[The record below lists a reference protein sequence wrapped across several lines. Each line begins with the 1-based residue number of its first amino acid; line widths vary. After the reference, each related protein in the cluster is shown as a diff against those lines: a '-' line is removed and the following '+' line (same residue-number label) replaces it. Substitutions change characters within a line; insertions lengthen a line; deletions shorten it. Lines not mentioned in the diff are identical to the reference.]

1 MTIHHKYA
9 YTDNN
14 LGIIQVA
21 ENNLE
26 KAIACFKSAILSNPK
41 I

>member
-1 MTIHHKYA
+1 MTINHKYEYA
-9 YTDNN
+9 HNN

-26 KAIACFKSAILSNPK
+26 KAIACFQSAILSNPK

>member
-1 MTIHHKYA
+1 MSNQHCP
-9 YTDNN
+9 N
-14 LGIIQVA
+14 LCDYGYIIQVA

-26 KAIACFKSAILSNPK
+26 KAIACFQSAILSNPK